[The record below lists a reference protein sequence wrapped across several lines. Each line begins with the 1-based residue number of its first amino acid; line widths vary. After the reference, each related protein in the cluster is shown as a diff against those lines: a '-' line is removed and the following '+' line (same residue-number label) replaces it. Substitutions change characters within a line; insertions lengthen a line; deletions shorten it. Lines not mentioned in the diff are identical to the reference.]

1 MGIESKMN
9 EEMTEADRLQCM
21 PSGERTD
28 QDIPD
33 QTPEVIE
40 NA

>member
-1 MGIESKMN
+1 MN
-9 EEMTEADRLQCM
+9 EEMTEADRLQYM

-28 QDIPD
+28 QEIPD